1 MKKIWELAPPAFE
14 KMLDWLD
21 DDRDIAGQKYEAIRL
36 RLIRVLNYRGCL
48 DSEALS
54 DIVFDRV
61 ARKIDFLTE
70 TFEGDP
76 ALYFFSVA
84 NKVFLEYRRQPQ
96 MLEISGDISE
106 NKNNQNDNEDDV
118 QPEYECLTKCLA
130 SLPDEKRALIIG
142 YYSDEKKEKI
152 KSHKQFAENAGIKT
166 ATLHVR
172 AHRLRVTLQKC
183 VLKCLKSENL

>member
-1 MKKIWELAPPAFE
+1 MKKVWELAPPAFE

-21 DDRDIAGQKYEAIRL
+21 DDRDIAGQKYETIRL

-48 DSEALS
+48 DSEALV

-96 MLEISGDISE
+96 MLEISADISE
-106 NKNNQNDNEDDV
+106 NKSNHDHDEDDIE
-118 QPEYECLTKCLA
+118 PEFECLKKCLA
-130 SLPDEKRALIIG
+130 SLSDEKRELIVA

-152 KSHKQFAENAGIKT
+152 KSHKQFAENAGITT

-172 AHRLRVTLQKC
+172 AHRLRVILQKC
-183 VLKCLKSENL
+183 VLKCLKDET